1 MNTRESGSPKCILPI
16 LFRPFRRVCSNRV
29 AQMTTNLNSEDEE
42 LLKRIRETVEY
53 MSFAVKKDTS
63 VSGSVRDGVKIV
75 RNRWVSR

>member
-1 MNTRESGSPKCILPI
+1 MHSSHSIPPI
-16 LFRPFRRVCSNRV
+16 QAR
-29 AQMTTNLNSEDEE
+29 LNSEDEE

>member
-1 MNTRESGSPKCILPI
+1 
-16 LFRPFRRVCSNRV
+16 
-29 AQMTTNLNSEDEE
+29 MTTNLNSEDEE

-63 VSGSVRDGVKIV
+63 VRGSVRDGVKIV

>member
-1 MNTRESGSPKCILPI
+1 
-16 LFRPFRRVCSNRV
+16 
-29 AQMTTNLNSEDEE
+29 MTTNLNSEDEE

-53 MSFAVKKDTS
+53 RSFAVKKDTS